1 MNQQRKGDR
10 VEIRHRG
17 SFIKAYFL
25 SFYFESTIQLTDLKR
40 GPDQYLSFEK
50 VGLILKG

>member
-40 GPDQYLSFEK
+40 GPDS
-50 VGLILKG
+50 ILVLKK